1 MVEVANGATGSNHEA
16 NFEEISAPSYPGT
29 TRCKEDISRLETMSD
44 LCEATAEEMAE
55 VERTLAATGAGSFHL
70 RQIRDALSA
79 LRSESGQRDG
89 AAGSSGATTTATTTT
104 AAVAVAGGR
113 IVQPWITQKRYA
125 AFLSHHQRDSAT
137 CLWMD

>member
-1 MVEVANGATGSNHEA
+1 
-16 NFEEISAPSYPGT
+16 
-29 TRCKEDISRLETMSD
+29 MSD

-89 AAGSSGATTTATTTT
+89 AAGSSGATTMAPTTTG
-104 AAVAVAGGR
+104 AVAVAGGR

-137 CLWMD
+137 FLWIDTVFPFRFSVLFSRFCERFWSCLLVRKMR